1 MNRYLMYFFL
11 VCFEL
16 ALSQSSQIDTHISWQ
31 FRKVGTTE
39 FYPASVPGTVHTD
52 LFTNHLIKD
61 PFFSDNEKSLQWI
74 EQEDWEYVG
83 QFDCDE
89 LLFTN
94 KHIELNFEGLDTYA
108 TIFLN
113 GKQILDCN
121 NMFRY
126 WNKDVKPFLKVG
138 NNTLQIIFESAVK
151 KGKAEAN
158 KLKYTLPGDEK
169 VFTRKAQY
177 QYGWDFSPRFVTCGI
192 YKPIRMIV
200 WNDFKM
206 ESMHHIITELN
217 KSKAVVKFISEIISD
232 CDTSLVISMKG
243 DCSVAK
249 SKQSLL
255 ATNKSL
261 QLHKGLNRDTFTYQI
276 NNPELWYT
284 NGSGKQAMYRIQFSS
299 IDNTKS
305 VLFHHM
311 EIGLR
316 TIELVRQ
323 KDMIG
328 EQFYF
333 KVNGNPVFMK
343 GANYVPQDNFITRV
357 SSEKQSRLIERATQ
371 SNMNMIRVW
380 GGGLYPDDEFFEAC
394 DKNGILVWQD
404 FMFACAMYPG
414 DSAFIE
420 NVKEEV
426 SQQICRI
433 RHHPSLALW
442 CGNNE
447 VDEGWKNW
455 GWQKQYNYSKSDSTQ
470 IWNDYVNL
478 FQNEIPRLVKQLHPL
493 STNISMPYHSSS
505 PFIGW
510 GRSES
515 MKQGDAH
522 YWGVWWGMQ
531 PFEMYQKKVGRFMSE
546 YGFQALPM
554 MNTLKQIS
562 DSSVLNLNSVSIQ
575 SHQKHP
581 TGFQTIETYMKRS
594 YSIPEDF
601 KKYNYVSQLLQ
612 RDGLKMAIEAH
623 RKAMPNCMGTLYWQ
637 LNDCWPGI
645 SWSTIDFNDQPKAAY
660 FETKKLYNDV
670 LISVSEVEDKFQIY
684 IVSDKKSN
692 CKALMT
698 VSVKDFSGKIIF
710 QKIEKVDMKKMSS
723 TVYFSLLDTDLKK
736 CAKIESYISV
746 ELKDSFGSIISF
758 ATYCF
763 VKPTELKLT
772 DPQLKIE
779 LTKDKSSI
787 QITSKSFV
795 KDLFLFSNDTNFL
808 LENNFVDIEPNVP
821 LKIKLNLGLK
831 FLPQIDHYSLFD
843 LKQ

>member
-1 MNRYLMYFFL
+1 MNRNLVYIFL
-11 VCFEL
+11 LCLESLF
-16 ALSQSSQIDTHISWQ
+16 SQSSILSLKATWQ

-39 FYPASVPGTVHTD
+39 LFPASVPGTIHTD
-52 LFTNHLIKD
+52 LFANHLIKD
-61 PFFSDNEKSLQWI
+61 PFFSDNEKNLQWI

-83 QFDCDE
+83 QFDCSE
-89 LLFTN
+89 LLLKN
-94 KHIELNFEGLDTYA
+94 EHIELNVEGLDTYA
-108 TIFLN
+108 KVFLN
-113 GKQILDCN
+113 GKHILDCN

-126 WNKDVKPFLKVG
+126 WNKDVKPLLKVG

-151 KGKAEAN
+151 KGRAEAN

-192 YKPIRMIV
+192 YKPINIIT
-200 WNDFKM
+200 WNDFKV
-206 ESMHHIITELN
+206 ESMHHIITDLN

-232 CDTSLVISMKG
+232 RDTSFVISLKG
-243 DCSVAK
+243 ACSVTT

-255 ATNKSL
+255 VKNKSL

-284 NGSGKQAMYRIQFSS
+284 NGSGKQAMYHFQFNRIDK
-299 IDNTKS
+299 IKS
-305 VLFHHM
+305 VPFHQL

-323 KDMIG
+323 KDSIG

-333 KVNGNPVFMK
+333 KVNGKPVFMK
-343 GANYVPQDNFITRV
+343 GANYVPQDNFVTRV
-357 SSEKQSRLIERATQ
+357 TPEKQNKLIDRAKQ
-371 SNMNMIRVW
+371 SNMNMIRIW
-380 GGGLYPDDEFFEAC
+380 GGGLYPDDEFFKAC

-433 RHHPSLALW
+433 RNHPSIALW

-478 FQNEIPRLVKQLHPL
+478 FQNEIPRLVKQLHPI
-493 STNISMPYHSSS
+493 STTLSMPYHSSS

-510 GRSES
+510 GRNES

-531 PFEMYQKKVGRFMSE
+531 PFEVYQKKVGRFMSE
-546 YGFQALPM
+546 YGFQALPA

-562 DSSVLNLNSVSIQ
+562 DSSILNLNSISIQ

-581 TGFQTIETYMKRS
+581 TGFQTIETYMKQS
-594 YSIPEDF
+594 YSTPEDF
-601 KKYNYVSQLLQ
+601 KKYRYVSQLLQ
-612 RDGLKMAIEAH
+612 RDGLKTAIEAH
-623 RKAMPNCMGTLYWQ
+623 RKAMPYCMGTLYWQ
-637 LNDCWPGI
+637 FNDCWPGI

-660 FETKKLYNDV
+660 FETKKLYKDV
-670 LISVSEVEDKFQIY
+670 LISVSEVEHKFHIY
-684 IVSDKKSN
+684 IISDKSSN
-692 CKALMT
+692 SKALMT
-698 VSVKDFSGKIIF
+698 VAVKDFFGKIIF
-710 QKIEKVDMKKMSS
+710 QQTKHIEINKMSS
-723 TVYFSLLDTDLKK
+723 SVYFSLLDDDFKNCYK
-736 CAKIESYISV
+736 NESYISV
-746 ELKDSFGSIISF
+746 ELKDSFGGIISY

-763 VKPTELKLT
+763 VKPNELKLVE
-772 DPQLKIE
+772 PKIKIE
-779 LTKDKSSI
+779 LTKDKSFI

-795 KDLFLFSNDTNFL
+795 KDLFLFSNDSNFL
-808 LENNFVDIEPNVP
+808 LENNFVDVEPNVP
-821 LKIKLNLGLK
+821 FKIKLNLGLK
-831 FLPQIDHYSLFD
+831 FLPQIDHFSLFD